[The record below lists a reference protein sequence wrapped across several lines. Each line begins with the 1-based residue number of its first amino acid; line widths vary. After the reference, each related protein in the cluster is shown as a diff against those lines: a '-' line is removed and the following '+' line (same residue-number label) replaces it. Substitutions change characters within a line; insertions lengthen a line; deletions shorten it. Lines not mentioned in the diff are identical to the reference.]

1 MLLTEKYR
9 PKKLL
14 DFSVEDY
21 VRSYMDKAVKS
32 GKMQHTIFY
41 GTSGVGKSSII
52 QFLCNT
58 ISDDVLVIN
67 ASEERG
73 IDVIREKIIPFAS
86 SVSFTNKLKIV
97 DFREA
102 DQLTRDSQKALND
115 VIEEYSDTT
124 IFLFSTN
131 DIHKIIDSIKSRC
144 VKLHIN
150 GGTPQQCIN
159 VLKKIV
165 INENI
170 DIDPI
175 NAKEIVVKNF
185 PDIRKMIN
193 ELQQGLDENNKYIPQ
208 QKREETEKL
217 YECISVLQEEI
228 KTDGEI
234 YQRYIKIR
242 HILNTFDQM
251 EIDNSFR
258 FLTENIDS
266 MFKKDLSRME
276 SVIIISEYM
285 YRNSVNL
292 DKLVNLSTLFLQLLK
307 IKKEDA

>member
-9 PKKLL
+9 PKSLS
-14 DFSVEDY
+14 DFSIDDHI
-21 VRSYMDKAVKS
+21 RSYIDKAIKA

-41 GTSGVGKSSII
+41 GSSGTGKSSII
-52 QFLCNT
+52 QYLCNS
-58 ISDDVLVIN
+58 IADDVLVIN

-73 IDVIREKIIPFAS
+73 IDVIREKILPFAS
-86 SVSFTNKLKIV
+86 SVSFTDKLKIV

-115 VIEEYSDTT
+115 IIEEYSNTT

-144 VKLHIN
+144 VRLNIN
-150 GGTPQQCIN
+150 GGSTQQCLN
-159 VLKKIV
+159 VIKKIV
-165 INENI
+165 TNENI
-170 DIDPI
+170 KIDKEQ
-175 NAKEIVVKNF
+175 AKEIVIKNH

-193 ELQQGLDENNKYIPQ
+193 DLQQGLDENNTYIPIE
-208 QKREETEKL
+208 KRNETEKL
-217 YECISVLQEEI
+217 YECISVLQEKI
-228 KTDGEI
+228 NSDNEI
-234 YQRYIKIR
+234 YQKYIQIR

-258 FLTENIDS
+258 FLTEHIED